1 MKQQNIILQ
10 KSYDFA
16 LKIVN
21 LYIQLKNENEFILS
35 KQLLRSGTSIGANSE
50 EGAAAQSKKDFI
62 SKFSIALKESKEAH
76 YWIRLL
82 RDSKMIDAHYANELI
97 ADCDEL
103 IKILSSILKTSR
115 NNI

>member
-1 MKQQNIILQ
+1 MKQQNIILE
-10 KSYDFA
+10 KTYDFA

-62 SKFSIALKESKEAH
+62 SKFSVALKESKEAN

-82 RDSKMIDAHYANELI
+82 RDSKLLDAHYANQLL
-97 ADCDEL
+97 ADCDE
-103 IKILSSILKTSR
+103 IIRIITSILRTSR
-115 NNI
+115 NDV